1 MQRRSSARLAAGN
14 TRKGREDSAMG
25 LIDNPE
31 HAKRLAR
38 AIISD
43 VAIYNRE
50 KVEEGI
56 KNDTIFELL
65 ENEIEEGRQH
75 FQSRVSPELGTS
87 TIFDLAIVDVL
98 IKRAGRIESPIW

>member
-1 MQRRSSARLAAGN
+1 MS
-14 TRKGREDSAMG
+14 

-31 HAKRLAR
+31 QARRLAR

-56 KNDTIFELL
+56 KSDNIFELL
-65 ENEIEEGRQH
+65 TDELEEGRQH
-75 FQSRVSPELGTS
+75 VISRVSPGLAES
-87 TIFDLAIVDVL
+87 NIFDLAVVDVL
-98 IKRAGRIESPIW
+98 IKRAGKIESSIW